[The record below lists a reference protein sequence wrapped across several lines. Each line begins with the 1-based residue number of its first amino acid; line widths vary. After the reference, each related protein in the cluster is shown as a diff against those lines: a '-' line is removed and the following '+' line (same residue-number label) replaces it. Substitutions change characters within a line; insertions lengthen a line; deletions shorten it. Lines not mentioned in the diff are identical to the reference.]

1 MDEED
6 YYILEDEECVS
17 DYEVE
22 DLSWLNSELPDKN
35 S

>member
-1 MDEED
+1 MEEED

-17 DYEVE
+17 DYEAE

-35 S
+35 L